1 VDSYIQNIYN
11 VYKFLKCLKGY
22 EKPLYILLP
31 PTNPQSIMSVNEF
44 KDLSN
49 EALMDLLVTKTN
61 ELLAAVEL
69 KETKKE
75 LVARRKELE
84 KIQLVIKSRQSPNS

>member
-1 VDSYIQNIYN
+1 
-11 VYKFLKCLKGY
+11 
-22 EKPLYILLP
+22 
-31 PTNPQSIMSVNEF
+31 MSVNEF